1 MKELKPFYYALFDD
15 ADGFIVTLNLQFHFT
30 RDTILPPYTARLVK
44 YAVYTSDCLEPIRLL
59 YESRGAHRPVTITPL
74 YTLSGRPLYQKAD
87 NDKPLVASRGVTLNA
102 RIAAVAGNPVEIV
115 ESYTCGG
122 RLPQPYDSV
131 EFEVIEASVEKAE
144 SLSTGLT
151 RPEIIKV
158 EFKTPLVMST
168 KTMVPPSLQRKKI
181 IERTPNVYRLLPT
194 PGYLAATLARTWIG
208 ALLGRDP
215 DTHPEPYALGR
226 IADILVAEQAYN
238 LKPTTIL
245 YGKTSEGEEKKI
257 RGVTG
262 WITYKIHSKRLA
274 LTLDKL
280 LALAERIG
288 TGKNRSI
295 GLGQIQV
302 KPQTIK

>member
-1 MKELKPFYYALFDD
+1 MKPFYYALFED
-15 ADGFIVTLNLQFHFT
+15 ADGFIVTLNLRFHFT

-44 YAVYTSDCLEPIRLL
+44 HAVYTSECLEPVRLL

-74 YTLSGRPLYQKAD
+74 YTLSGRPLYKKAN
-87 NDKPLVASRGVTLNA
+87 NDKPLVARQGAILNA
-102 RIAAVAGNPVEIV
+102 KIAVVSGSPMDII
-115 ESYTCGG
+115 ESYTCKD
-122 RLPQPYDSV
+122 RLPEPYDAV
-131 EFEVIEASVEKAE
+131 EFEVVEASVEKAD
-144 SLSTGLT
+144 SLSIGLT
-151 RPEIIKV
+151 GPTSITV
-158 EFKTPLVMST
+158 GFKTPLIMST
-168 KTMVPPSLQRKKI
+168 KTMVPPSLHRKKI

-208 ALLGRDP
+208 VLLGRDP
-215 DTHPEPYALGR
+215 DPHPEPYALGR
-226 IADILVAEQAYN
+226 IADVLVAEQAYN

-245 YGKTSEGEEKKI
+245 YGKTGEGEEKKI

-262 WITYKIHSKRLA
+262 WITYKIYSRRLA

-302 KPQTIK
+302 KL